1 MSLLIG
7 LTGCPV
13 ADDGPAKQK
22 PLTVAPPDAIKL
34 LVIGDTE
41 IGPKLVRQWKAHQ
54 DGQLSVENQ
63 SQAEWIKAGFPI
75 SDGTDLN
82 VYPTLLLGE
91 LAEAKKISQARI
103 RGLEFRRNRQRHLAE
118 PLPPHADS
126 LWQ

>member
-13 ADDGPAKQK
+13 ADDRPAKQK

-75 SDGTDLN
+75 SDGTDLI

-91 LAEAKKISQARI
+91 LAEAKKISK
-103 RGLEFRRNRQRHLAE
+103 LEYAVWNSDEICLLYTSDA
-118 PLPPHADS
+118 ADE
-126 LWQ
+126 

>member
-13 ADDGPAKQK
+13 ADDRPAKQK

-75 SDGTDLN
+75 SDGTDLIC
-82 VYPTLLLGE
+82 LLYT
-91 LAEAKKISQARI
+91 SPSPRD
-103 RGLEFRRNRQRHLAE
+103 RQKSRMPSSA
-118 PLPPHADS
+118 
-126 LWQ
+126 